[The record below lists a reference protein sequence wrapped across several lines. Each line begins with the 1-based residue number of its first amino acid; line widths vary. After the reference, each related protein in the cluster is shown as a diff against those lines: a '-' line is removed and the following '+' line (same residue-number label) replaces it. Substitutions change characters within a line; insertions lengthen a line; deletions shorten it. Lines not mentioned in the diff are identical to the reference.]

1 MHGRRG
7 SGVGVGGSTLRT
19 TRESMLQR
27 RSRAEADSLGE
38 FRISFFNAKS
48 GDKAVA
54 ALVSGGHV
62 ADGEPETIAAFLL
75 ANDGKL
81 DASKVGDWK
90 QHQPTNGRSKVV
102 EG

>member
-1 MHGRRG
+1 
-7 SGVGVGGSTLRT
+7 
-19 TRESMLQR
+19 MLQR

-38 FRISFFNAKS
+38 FWISFFNAKS

-81 DASKVGDWK
+81 RRRVQGCGDVSVCFCPN
-90 QHQPTNGRSKVV
+90 HVV
-102 EG
+102 AEISAV